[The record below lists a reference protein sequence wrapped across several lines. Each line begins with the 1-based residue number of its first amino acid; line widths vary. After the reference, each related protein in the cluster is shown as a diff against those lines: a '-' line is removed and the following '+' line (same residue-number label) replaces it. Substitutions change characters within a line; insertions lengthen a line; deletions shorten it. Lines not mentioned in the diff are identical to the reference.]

1 MLFSSC
7 EEGKMKEMK
16 SNIFERDQIHNG
28 NRLPVIECMIHQ
40 TQSDG
45 NVLLKMAKRQRCKKV
60 PSN

>member
-45 NVLLKMAKRQRCKKV
+45 NVLLKMAKR
-60 PSN
+60 